1 MLTLILSVKLIYMY
15 RVTAVMKVETEII
28 TSIAGSPIL
37 RAVIL
42 VIIYVEIFTT
52 DFIVFFSDVIMCM
65 TSH

>member
-1 MLTLILSVKLIYMY
+1 MY
-15 RVTAVMKVETEII
+15 RATAVMKVETEII